1 MSETKHRHGAR
12 DLAQMLAGRVDRLAP
27 ELLPGG
33 RRSGAEFR
41 AGSIGGQ
48 AGQSLAVH
56 LVGHKAGVWSDFAAG
71 IGGDALDLVAQVL
84 YRGDLAAAI
93 IWARRWLGLG
103 DEQDAAPV
111 QRSYVAQLAPHKI
124 LGDEQDAEPV
134 QRATPVPARD
144 QARDDGDIERTSFAR
159 RLFFEAKAD
168 IIGTPVAAYLAARAI
183 DLAKLG
189 RVSKSLRFAPALW
202 CAEARTAMP
211 AMVAAIVQG
220 DGRII
225 AAHRTYLDHIE
236 GVWRKARLNNP
247 KKTIGPLAGG
257 SIRLWRGASGKA
269 MKDAPGDD
277 RLIITEGIENGLS
290 VALMKPDRR
299 VIACV
304 SVGNLAKIDL
314 PPQICDVT
322 IAADPDRWDSQAAGA
337 RQAAIDRL
345 ISEGRRVS
353 IARPPAGGDFNDALT
368 AWCAS

>member
-1 MSETKHRHGAR
+1 MNDAGHRHGAR
-12 DLAQMLAGRVDRLAP
+12 DLARMLAGRIDRLVP

-41 AGSIGGQ
+41 AGSIGGE

-56 LVGHKAGVWSDFAAG
+56 LVGAKAGVWSDFAAG
-71 IGGDALDLVAQVL
+71 TSGDALDLVAQTL
-84 YRGDLAAAI
+84 CGGDVSAAMK
-93 IWARRWLGLG
+93 WARRWLGLG
-103 DEQDAAPV
+103 DDLPAA
-111 QRSYVAQLAPHKI
+111 
-124 LGDEQDAEPV
+124 PV
-134 QRATPVPARD
+134 QRATPAPARD
-144 QARDDGDIERTSFAR
+144 QAQDDGDNERTSFAR
-159 RLFFEAKAD
+159 RMFFEAKPD

-183 DLAKLG
+183 DLVRLG
-189 RVSKSLRFAPALW
+189 RVPKSLRFAPALW

-225 AAHRTYLDHIE
+225 AAHRTYLDQIE
-236 GVWRKARLNNP
+236 GVWRKARLNNS

-277 RLIITEGIENGLS
+277 RLVISEGIENGLS

-337 RQAAIDRL
+337 RQAAIDRF
-345 ISEGRRVS
+345 ICEGRKVS
-353 IARPPAGGDFNDALT
+353 IARPPAGGDFNDAL
-368 AWCAS
+368 ASWAAS